1 MIDWKPRAQALA
13 DQLATAGHL
22 RTSDWQ
28 KVFATVPRHEFVP
41 SFYEH
46 TSPGQWQ
53 RIEGTDAT
61 QRDRWLSA
69 VYSNTTLVTAVEDVT
84 LPRAPGQRSFAVAV
98 SSSTEP
104 GLMAQ
109 MLEDLDVHTGHTV
122 LEIGTGTG
130 YNAALL
136 CERLGDTQVHSVDL
150 RADHVDAAA
159 LRLAQAGHHPTLA
172 AADGADGL
180 PNHGCYDRIIATC
193 SVQYIPPAW
202 IDQLHPGG
210 MLLADLEG
218 TIYAGNL
225 AALSRQNNSTLQ
237 GRFCAQ
243 YGSFMPMQHQLGIHP
258 GRSHRTNPDPG
269 TERTTTLPP
278 DVVHQRQRPFA
289 FYAQLHLPHST
300 QLQPAAA
307 GTRTR
312 LVAPDGSWCE
322 VTDRSDT
329 SGHHH
334 VIEGG
339 PQRLWQ
345 LIEQAH
351 ERYIALGY
359 PGWECFGI
367 TATPS
372 EQRIWLDT
380 PGNVANWPIPMTGA
394 P

>member
-1 MIDWKPRAQALA
+1 MIDWKPRAQALS
-13 DQLATAGHL
+13 DHLATVGHL
-22 RTSDWQ
+22 RTTGWQ
-28 KVFATVPRHEFVP
+28 RAFATVPRHEFVP
-41 SFYEH
+41 WFFEQA
-46 TSPGQWQ
+46 SPGRWQ
-53 RIEGTDAT
+53 RIDGTDT
-61 QRDRWLSA
+61 SHRDRWLAA
-69 VYSNTTLVTAVEDVT
+69 VYSNTTLVTALHDVA
-84 LPRAPGQRSFAVAV
+84 LPNTAAHQGFAVAV

-109 MLEDLDVHTGHTV
+109 MLEDLDVHPGHTV

-136 CERLGDTQVHSVDL
+136 CERLGDNQVCSVDL
-150 RADHVDAAA
+150 RADHVDAAT
-159 LRLAQAGHHPTLA
+159 LRLARSGHHPALA

-180 PNHGCYDRIIATC
+180 PDHGPYDRIIATC

-202 IDQLHPGG
+202 IDQLRPGG

-218 TIYAGNL
+218 PIYAGNL
-225 AALSRQNNSTLQ
+225 AALHRQNNTTLQ

-258 GRSHRTNPDPG
+258 GRSHPTDPHTA

-278 DVVHQRQRPFA
+278 DLVHQRQRPFA
-289 FYAQLHLPHST
+289 FYAQLHLPPGT

-307 GTRTR
+307 VTR
-312 LVAPDGSWCE
+312 LIAPDGSWCQI
-322 VTDRSDT
+322 TDRPGT
-329 SGHHH
+329 SGQHH
-334 VIEGG
+334 VTEGG
-339 PQRLWQ
+339 PQPLWH

-351 ERYIALGY
+351 QRYTALGQ
-359 PGWECFGI
+359 PGWERFGI
-367 TATPS
+367 TATPT

-380 PGNVANWPIPMTGA
+380 PDSDPTWPIPLTGT